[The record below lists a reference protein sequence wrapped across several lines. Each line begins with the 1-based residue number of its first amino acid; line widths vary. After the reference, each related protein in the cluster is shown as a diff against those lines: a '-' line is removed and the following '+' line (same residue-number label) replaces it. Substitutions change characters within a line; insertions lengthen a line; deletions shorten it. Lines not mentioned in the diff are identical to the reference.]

1 MLIPAR
7 FIPADML
14 RETRCESLQKKNV
27 GQFPSKIGEAGG
39 VVGKMVVPFW
49 TILTLV
55 YEFG

>member
-1 MLIPAR
+1 
-7 FIPADML
+7 ML